1 MSAMYAA
8 DDDRERAAARLREQY
23 VRGRLTIDELSDRTG
38 RVLAARSRSD
48 IRTALAGLPLLPDAW
63 VLASQGRS
71 FVQAAARGAMLL
83 FFTSVYVI
91 FTCTLL
97 LIFALT
103 MLFNG
108 ATGVTLLAFLV
119 VWLVPTYLL
128 TRLWRRKAK

>member
-1 MSAMYAA
+1 MYCELRSVAELLSVA
-8 DDDRERAAARLREQY
+8 GACAAA
-23 VRGRLTIDELSDRTG
+23 
-38 RVLAARSRSD
+38 AACLVVPG
-48 IRTALAGLPLLPDAW
+48 LAGH
-63 VLASQGRS
+63 
-71 FVQAAARGAMLL
+71 AAQTSPRGAMLL

-108 ATGVTLLAFLV
+108 ATGVTLPAFLV

-128 TRLWRRKAK
+128 TRLWRRKAR

>member
-8 DDDRERAAARLREQY
+8 DDDRERAAAKLREQY

-38 RVLAARSRSD
+38 RVFAARSRSD

-63 VLASQGRS
+63 VLAAQGRS
-71 FVQAAARGAMLL
+71 FVQVAARGAMLL
-83 FFTSVYVI
+83 FFTTVYVI

-108 ATGVTLLAFLV
+108 ATGTTLLAFLV

-128 TRLWRRKAK
+128 TRLWRRKAR

>member
-38 RVLAARSRSD
+38 RVFAARSRSD

-63 VLASQGRS
+63 VVASQGRS
-71 FVQAAARGAMLL
+71 FVQVAARGAMLL

-108 ATGVTLLAFLV
+108 ATGTTLLAFLV

-128 TRLWRRKAK
+128 TRLWRRKAR

>member
-1 MSAMYAA
+1 MYAA
-8 DDDRERAAARLREQY
+8 DEDRERAAAKLRDQY
-23 VRGRLTIDELSDRTG
+23 VRGRLTLDELSDRTG

-71 FVQAAARGAMLL
+71 FVHVAARGAMLL

-91 FTCTLL
+91 FTCMLL

-108 ATGVTLLAFLV
+108 ATGVTLLAFLL

-128 TRLWRRKAK
+128 TRLWRRKA

>member
-1 MSAMYAA
+1 MYAA
-8 DDDRERAAARLREQY
+8 DHDRERAAAKLREQY

-48 IRTALAGLPLLPDAW
+48 IRTALVGLPLLPDAW
-63 VLASQGRS
+63 VLAAQGRS
-71 FVQAAARGAMLL
+71 FVQVAARGAMLL

-128 TRLWRRKAK
+128 MRLWRRKAG

>member
-71 FVQAAARGAMLL
+71 FVQVAARGAMLL

-108 ATGVTLLAFLV
+108 ATGTTLLAFLV

-128 TRLWRRKAK
+128 TRLWRRKAR

>member
-1 MSAMYAA
+1 MYAA
-8 DDDRERAAARLREQY
+8 DNDRERAAAKLREQY

-38 RVLAARSRSD
+38 RVFAARSRSD
-48 IRTALAGLPLLPDAW
+48 IRTALTGLPLLPDAW
-63 VLASQGRS
+63 VLAAQGRS
-71 FVQAAARGAMLL
+71 FVQVAARGAMLL
-83 FFTSVYVI
+83 FFTSVYVV

-128 TRLWRRKAK
+128 TRLWRRKAR

>member
-1 MSAMYAA
+1 MYAA

-71 FVQAAARGAMLL
+71 FVQVAARGAMLL

>member
-8 DDDRERAAARLREQY
+8 DDDRERAAAKLREQY

-38 RVLAARSRSD
+38 RVFAARSRSD
-48 IRTALAGLPLLPDAW
+48 IRTALTGLPLLPDAW
-63 VLASQGRS
+63 VLAAQGRS
-71 FVQAAARGAMLL
+71 FVQVAARGAMLL
-83 FFTSVYVI
+83 FFTSVYVV

-128 TRLWRRKAK
+128 TRLWRRKAR

>member
-8 DDDRERAAARLREQY
+8 DDDRERAAAKLREQY

-38 RVLAARSRSD
+38 RVFAARSRSD

-71 FVQAAARGAMLL
+71 FVQVAARGAMLL
-83 FFTSVYVI
+83 FFTSVYVV

-128 TRLWRRKAK
+128 TRLWRRKAG

>member
-8 DDDRERAAARLREQY
+8 DEDRERAAAKLRDQY
-23 VRGRLTIDELSDRTG
+23 VRGRLTLDELSDRTG

-48 IRTALAGLPLLPDAW
+48 IRTALTGLPLLPDAW
-63 VLASQGRS
+63 VLAAQGRS
-71 FVQAAARGAMLL
+71 FVQVAARGAMLL

-128 TRLWRRKAK
+128 TRLWRRKAR

>member
-8 DDDRERAAARLREQY
+8 DNDRERAAAKLREQY

-38 RVLAARSRSD
+38 RVFAARSRSD
-48 IRTALAGLPLLPDAW
+48 IRTALTGLPLLPDAW
-63 VLASQGRS
+63 VLAAQGRS
-71 FVQAAARGAMLL
+71 FVQVAARGAMLL
-83 FFTSVYVI
+83 FFTSVYVV

-103 MLFNG
+103 MLFNV

-128 TRLWRRKAK
+128 TRLWRRKAR

>member
-8 DDDRERAAARLREQY
+8 DDDRERAAAKLREQY

-38 RVLAARSRSD
+38 RVFAARSRSD

-63 VLASQGRS
+63 VLAAQGRS
-71 FVQAAARGAMLL
+71 FVQVAARGAMLL

-128 TRLWRRKAK
+128 TRLWRRKAG

>member
-8 DDDRERAAARLREQY
+8 DDDRERAAAKLREQY

-38 RVLAARSRSD
+38 RVFAARSRSD

-71 FVQAAARGAMLL
+71 FVQVAARGAMLL

-108 ATGVTLLAFLV
+108 ATGMTLLAFLV

-128 TRLWRRKAK
+128 TRLWRRKAR

>member
-8 DDDRERAAARLREQY
+8 DDERERAAARLREQY

-38 RVLAARSRSD
+38 RVFASRSRSD

-63 VLASQGRS
+63 VLTSQGRS
-71 FVQAAARGAMLL
+71 FVQVAARGAMLL

>member
-38 RVLAARSRSD
+38 RVFAARSRSD

-71 FVQAAARGAMLL
+71 FVQVAARGAMLL

-128 TRLWRRKAK
+128 TRLWRRKAR

>member
-8 DDDRERAAARLREQY
+8 DHDRERAAAKLREQY

-48 IRTALAGLPLLPDAW
+48 IRTALVGLPLLPDAW
-63 VLASQGRS
+63 VLAAQGRS
-71 FVQAAARGAMLL
+71 FVQVAARGAMLL

-128 TRLWRRKAK
+128 TRLWRRKAR

>member
-1 MSAMYAA
+1 MYAA
-8 DDDRERAAARLREQY
+8 DDDRERAAAKLRDQY

-71 FVQAAARGAMLL
+71 FVQVAARGAMLL

-108 ATGVTLLAFLV
+108 ATGMTLLAFLV

-128 TRLWRRKAK
+128 TRLWRRKAR

>member
-8 DDDRERAAARLREQY
+8 DDDRERAAAKLREQY

-38 RVLAARSRSD
+38 RVFAARSRSD

-71 FVQAAARGAMLL
+71 FVQVAARGAMLL

-128 TRLWRRKAK
+128 TRLWRRKAR

>member
-71 FVQAAARGAMLL
+71 FVQVAARGAMLL

>member
-71 FVQAAARGAMLL
+71 FVQVAARGAMLL
-83 FFTSVYVI
+83 FFTSVYVV

>member
-8 DDDRERAAARLREQY
+8 DDDRERAAAKLREQY

-38 RVLAARSRSD
+38 RVFAARSRSD

-63 VLASQGRS
+63 VLASQGRT
-71 FVQAAARGAMLL
+71 FVQVAARGAMLL

-108 ATGVTLLAFLV
+108 ATGMTLLAFLV

-128 TRLWRRKAK
+128 TRLWRRKAR

>member
-38 RVLAARSRSD
+38 RVFAARSRSD

-71 FVQAAARGAMLL
+71 FVQVAARSAMLL
-83 FFTSVYVI
+83 FFTSIYAI

-128 TRLWRRKAK
+128 TRLWRRKAG